1 MAPERRRFM
10 TRRPTL
16 TEQLTA
22 VEWASRHVD
31 ARKGRVETH
40 GMRES
45 EREAF
50 EVVLR
55 AAAETLRALLNE
67 RGTLR

>member
-1 MAPERRRFM
+1 V
-10 TRRPTL
+10 TRPPTL
-16 TEQLTA
+16 SEQLQA
-22 VEWASRHVD
+22 VEWASRHID
-31 ARKGRVETH
+31 AKKGHVETR

-50 EVVLR
+50 EIALR
-55 AAAETLRALLNE
+55 AAFETLQALVYE

>member
-1 MAPERRRFM
+1 V

-16 TEQLTA
+16 TEQFTA
-22 VEWASRHVD
+22 VEWASRHID
-31 ARKGRVETH
+31 AKKGRVETH

-50 EVVLR
+50 EIALR
-55 AAAETLRALLNE
+55 AAVETLRAVQHE
-67 RGTLR
+67 QGALR

>member
-1 MAPERRRFM
+1 M
-10 TRRPTL
+10 TTPTL
-16 TEQLTA
+16 TQQLTA
-22 VEWASRHVD
+22 VEWASRHID

-40 GMRES
+40 GMRDS

-50 EVVLR
+50 EAALR
-55 AAAETLRALLNE
+55 AAVETLQALVYE

>member
-1 MAPERRRFM
+1 M
-10 TRRPTL
+10 TRAPTL
-16 TEQLTA
+16 AEQLQA
-22 VEWASRHVD
+22 VEWASRHID
-31 ARKGRVETH
+31 AKKGHVETR

-50 EVVLR
+50 EVALR
-55 AAAETLRALLNE
+55 AAVETIIALQYE

>member
-1 MAPERRRFM
+1 M
-10 TRRPTL
+10 TRAPSL

-22 VEWASRHVD
+22 VEWAARHID
-31 ARKGRVETH
+31 DKKGRVETR

-50 EVVLR
+50 EVALR
-55 AAAETLRALLNE
+55 AAVETLQALAYE

>member
-1 MAPERRRFM
+1 V
-10 TRRPTL
+10 TRAPTL
-16 TEQLTA
+16 NEQLTA
-22 VEWASRHVD
+22 VKWASRHID
-31 ARKGRVETH
+31 AKKGRVETH

-50 EVVLR
+50 EVALR
-55 AAAETLRALLNE
+55 AAVETLQALVYE